1 MIIRKR
7 GEKTRYYYYKKK
19 RGRHKKTG
27 PKPKKVI
34 KPRKKINWDYKIV
47 VTSNNK
53 QIEYINVYTSLEKA
67 LKAFD
72 EFKNENDKIIF
83 PVKYINY
90 KGIKEANYEYLLLKR
105 FYENDS
111 KVTKLRNQY
120 GKLSDHFIINDENW
134 IIYDKMPK
142 LIEETFWVYGFHP
155 KMQRKTFMWIYNS
168 LIVDKV
174 KNKYDFLRIFLFKN
188 KDIPVTNINITAAIK
203 KYTYLLFSET
213 NPTDAIVNKDI
224 PGSMNKNVYNEY
236 CIKLTSVIPYA
247 KFCILYGNNG
257 TNLVIIKRSI
267 AFLFPS

>member
-188 KDIPVTNINITAAIK
+188 KVIIKEDDGNINIVICK
-203 KYTYLLFSET
+203 NMSDGVRLYNKIEEFCNLYSFKNCIFIGCI
-213 NPTDAIVNKDI
+213 NPISDLRRDIVNDI
-224 PGSMNKNVYNEY
+224 K
-236 CIKLTSVIPYA
+236 IKTGWTT
-247 KFCILYGNNG
+247 KKIL
-257 TNLVIIKRSI
+257 RSCTR
-267 AFLFPS
+267 P